1 MFISLNEEK
10 IVMNFT
16 PSPYLRISGPDELY
30 YIELREYPKNDD
42 QSLYVEGRKI
52 SGNGGEF
59 YIPIEFYFDFE
70 ISVSKY
76 IPNFG
81 LKKIFTH
88 RFNDYG
94 KQVLFNL
101 DTNDY
106 NECLLW
112 VSRIEE
118 YQKIHGC
125 KIFLNTKFYEINTQY
140 TSYYQVDGID
150 YYKTYNIGR
159 FPKNSHDWRTIDPRK
174 EGVIWYGNWKTFWS
188 YQHPRLYS
196 NLSSKEIIDDILAL

>member
-10 IVMNFT
+10 IILHFN
-16 PSPYLRISGPDELY
+16 PSIFLKISGPDELY
-30 YIELREYPKNDD
+30 YVELREYPKNDD
-42 QSLYVEGRKI
+42 QSLFVEGRKI
-52 SGNGGEF
+52 IGNGGIFEV
-59 YIPIEFYFDFE
+59 PIEFYIDFE

-76 IPNFG
+76 IPDYG

-101 DTNDY
+101 NTNDF
-106 NECLLW
+106 NECSMW
-112 VSRIEE
+112 VTKVQE
-118 YQKIHGC
+118 YCKIHGC
-125 KIFLNTKFYEINTQY
+125 KMHLNTKFDEINKKY
-140 TSYYQVDGID
+140 SSYYQVDGID

-159 FPKNSHDWRTIDPRK
+159 FPKNSTDWRTVDPRQ

-188 YQHPRLYS
+188 YQHPRLWS
-196 NLSSKEIIDDILAL
+196 NLSSEEIIEDILVL

>member
-10 IVMNFT
+10 IILHFN
-16 PSPYLRISGPDELY
+16 PSPFLKISGPDELY
-30 YIELREYPKNDD
+30 YVELREYPKNDD

-52 SGNGGEF
+52 VGNGGVF
-59 YIPIEFYFDFE
+59 HIPIVFYCDFE

-76 IPNFG
+76 ISEYG

-101 DTNDY
+101 DTNNH

-112 VSRIEE
+112 ISKVED

-125 KIFLNTKFYEINTQY
+125 NIHIKTNFDDINKKFM
-140 TSYYQVDGID
+140 SYYQVNGID
-150 YYKTYNIGR
+150 YYKSYNIGR
-159 FPKNSHDWRTIDPRK
+159 TPKSSTDWRTIDPRK
-174 EGVIWYGNWKTFWS
+174 EGVVWYGNWKTFWS
-188 YQHPRLYS
+188 YQHPRLWS
-196 NLSSKEIIDDILAL
+196 NLSSEEIINDILAL